1 MTRSRMFV
9 HGARRAALVGALSLA
24 SAGAIAADLRVGLAA
39 PPSSIDPHFN
49 NAGVNNAI
57 ATNIFGRLFDF
68 SADKSRLEPQLATFW
83 QATDDKTWEF
93 TLREGV
99 TFSDGTPFTA
109 RDVIYSVCRIPTITD
124 SPSSFNSQIKA
135 IASMEAPSPHK
146 LIIRTKNVY
155 PILPVD
161 LSRIAVVSARAG
173 ESEDV
178 TFGADGCKG
187 AKPMKSSEFG
197 NGNLAIGTGPF
208 KLKSFTPG
216 DKIEL
221 VRNERYWGDKPAW
234 DNVLF
239 RIIPSDPA
247 RVAAFL
253 SGDLD
258 VIEKP
263 PLQDIKRIEGTGG
276 HIAKTVSQRVI
287 YLAFDVGQEP
297 TPGIKSTDG
306 KNPLKDLR
314 VRQAFTHAID
324 RKLIVDRIMSGQAMV
339 AGQLLP
345 PGFFG
350 YDTEIKADEHDL
362 AKAKKLLADAGYPNG
377 FDLVLASPN
386 DRYINDSKIAEAV
399 AQMLTRAGIRTTV
412 ETSPFA
418 IYQKKKNNYE
428 YSMFLGG
435 WGTSTGEA
443 SYTLR
448 ALVAA
453 RSKETGMG
461 DNNQGRYD
469 NKQLNELVEKSLVT
483 VDSRQREAMF
493 KTAAR
498 LVKDDVA
505 VLPLHYEV
513 ISWAVRKGFD
523 MTPRVDQY
531 TLAQSVRPAK

>member
-1 MTRSRMFV
+1 MMKSRAFSR
-9 HGARRAALVGALSLA
+9 GAGCAAVLA
-24 SAGAIAADLRVGLAA
+24 GTLCVATAAIAADLRVGLQA
-39 PPSSIDPHFN
+39 PPTSIDPHFN

-68 SADKSRLEPQLATFW
+68 TADKSRLEPQLATSW
-83 QATDDKTWEF
+83 KAIDDKSWEF
-93 TLREGV
+93 VLREGV
-99 TFSDGTPFTA
+99 TFSDGSPFTA
-109 RDVIYSVCRIPTITD
+109 QDVIYSVCRVPTITD
-124 SPSSFNSQIKA
+124 SPSSFNAQIKS
-135 IASMEAPSPHK
+135 IASMEAVSPHK
-146 LIIRTKNVY
+146 LIIRTKDVY

-161 LSRIAVVSARAG
+161 LSRIAVISSTVG
-173 ESEDV
+173 EGKDV
-178 TFGADGCKG
+178 TFGAGGCKG
-187 AKPMKSSEFG
+187 VTPLKSSEFG
-197 NGNLAIGTGPF
+197 SGKLAVGTGPY
-208 KLKSFTPG
+208 KLKSFVPG
-216 DKIEL
+216 EKVEL
-221 VRNERYWGDKPAW
+221 VRNERYWGDKPSW
-234 DNVLF
+234 DNVLM

-263 PLQDIKRIEGTGG
+263 PLQDLKRIEGGGG

-297 TPGIKSTDG
+297 TPGVKSTNG
-306 KNPLKDLR
+306 KNPFMDVR
-314 VRQAFTHAID
+314 VRQAFSHAID
-324 RKLIVDRIMSGQAMV
+324 RKLIVDRIMSGEGVPAS
-339 AGQLLP
+339 QLLP
-345 PGFFG
+345 PGMFG
-350 YDTEIKADEHDL
+350 YDATLKVDAYDL
-362 AKAKKLLADAGYPNG
+362 DKAKKLLADAGYPNG

-399 AQMLTRAGIRTTV
+399 AQMLTRAGIRTSV

-418 IYQKKKNNYE
+418 VYQKKKNNYD
-428 YSMFLGG
+428 YSLTLGG

-448 ALVAA
+448 ALVAT

-469 NKQLNELVEKSLVT
+469 NKTLNELIAKSLVT
-483 VDSRQREAMF
+483 VDNDKREAMF
-493 KTAAR
+493 KTAAQT
-498 LVKDDVA
+498 VKA
-505 VLPLHYEV
+505 EAPLLPLHYEV